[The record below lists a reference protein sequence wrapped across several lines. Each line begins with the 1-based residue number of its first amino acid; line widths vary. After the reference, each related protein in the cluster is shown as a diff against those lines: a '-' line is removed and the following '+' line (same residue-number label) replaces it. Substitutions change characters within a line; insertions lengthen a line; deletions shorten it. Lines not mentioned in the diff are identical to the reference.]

1 VSALVVPPFL
11 TQTLFPPTQQRGTV
25 HSTDQQQKQNTMR
38 VFRVVVPLAAVG
50 LAKAQLRIPLTRRPA
65 AQVIDSILQHPQQ

>member
-1 VSALVVPPFL
+1 
-11 TQTLFPPTQQRGTV
+11 
-25 HSTDQQQKQNTMR
+25 MR
-38 VFRVVVPLAAVG
+38 ILRVLVPLTAVG